1 MRKTCF
7 ETIHKIGKKDKKIIF
22 IGSDLTPGIM
32 GEFKKDLKERFIME
46 GVSEQHIIG
55 MASGMAKE
63 GLKVYVNT
71 IATFLTR
78 RCFEQVVIDICL
90 HNLPVR
96 LIANG
101 GGMVYAPLG
110 PTHLAVDDIS
120 ILRSIPNL
128 TIVSPCDAN
137 EMENLV
143 NSTKNFKYPMYVRLA
158 KGGDEIVTNKKQS
171 FILGKAKV
179 FLNPQEKVFISTGA
193 MTQIAIKASKVLS
206 KKYKIKCGV
215 IHMPTIKPLDKKI
228 LMKYVPK
235 VKKIVTVEEN
245 YLAGGFG
252 SSILE
257 FVSDNFSEYT
267 NKIKRV
273 GIKNK
278 FIKNY
283 SDQETL
289 LNIYGLNVNNLV
301 KTMLDK

>member
-7 ETIHKIGKKDKKIIF
+7 ETIHKIAKKDKKIIF

-46 GVSEQHIIG
+46 GVSEQHIVG

-78 RCFEQVVIDICL
+78 RCFEQVVIDVCL
-90 HNLPVR
+90 HNVPVR

-137 EMENLV
+137 EMANLI
-143 NSTKNFKYPMYVRLA
+143 NNTKNFKYPIYVRLA
-158 KGGDEIVTNKKQS
+158 KGGDEIVTNK
-171 FILGKAKV
+171 
-179 FLNPQEKVFISTGA
+179 
-193 MTQIAIKASKVLS
+193 
-206 KKYKIKCGV
+206 
-215 IHMPTIKPLDKKI
+215 
-228 LMKYVPK
+228 
-235 VKKIVTVEEN
+235 
-245 YLAGGFG
+245 
-252 SSILE
+252 
-257 FVSDNFSEYT
+257 
-267 NKIKRV
+267 
-273 GIKNK
+273 
-278 FIKNY
+278 
-283 SDQETL
+283 
-289 LNIYGLNVNNLV
+289 
-301 KTMLDK
+301 